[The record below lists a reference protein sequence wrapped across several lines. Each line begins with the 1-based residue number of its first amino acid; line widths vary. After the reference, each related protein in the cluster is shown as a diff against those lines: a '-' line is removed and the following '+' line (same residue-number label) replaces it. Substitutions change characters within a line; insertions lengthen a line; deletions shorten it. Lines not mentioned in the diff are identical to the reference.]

1 MPTVTAGRKTDAP
14 KALPVLNGDFYQL
27 AELSNAEELALC
39 AIAVYAAMRNQDR
52 QGTHFSSASNY
63 PIA

>member
-1 MPTVTAGRKTDAP
+1 MTDAP

-27 AELSNAEELALC
+27 VELSNAEELAFC
-39 AIAVYAAMRNQDR
+39 AIAVYAAMRNQNR
-52 QGTHFSSASNY
+52 QGAHFSSASNY